1 MQPEFERMME
11 QAKEIGWL
19 RAQLKIHAWRIQDA
33 IRADDIPSLGDTA
46 ESMICISEKGRRE
59 IMKEITNNMEEN
71 HAIPTRNDNR

>member
-1 MQPEFERMME
+1 MKLEFKRLMD

-46 ESMICISEKGRRE
+46 ESIHRIAEMTSEQ
-59 IMKEITNNMEEN
+59 IMKEITNNKEGN
-71 HAIPTRNDNR
+71 YGL